1 MVGIFGKDNIGF
13 KSKAV
18 HLNGTIGKE
27 VFKVSKVA
35 CFILHINSV
44 ILSSLQAS
52 SFPNIFFL
60 CWKEVNRLF
69 QNNMKFVHT
78 FNFGQK
84 NEKSVVTHIYSYYF
98 SHFCPLWCYFLF
110 YNYNIIYFCCQIDF
124 LDSMFKK
131 KDMHDFSVSM
141 LKFVTVMFCF
151 AVEHVFFFVFC
162 FFFTWACLFSFG
174 SSLFFV

>member
-1 MVGIFGKDNIGF
+1 M
-13 KSKAV
+13 
-18 HLNGTIGKE
+18 
-27 VFKVSKVA
+27 A
-35 CFILHINSV
+35 CFMLHINSV

-84 NEKSVVTHIYSYYF
+84 NEKSLVTHVYSYYF
-98 SHFCPLWCYFLF
+98 SHFCPLWCYFLLIIF
-110 YNYNIIYFCCQIDF
+110 RRYNIIYFCCQIDF

-151 AVEHVFFFVFC
+151 AVEHVFFCFC
-162 FFFTWACLFSFG
+162 FFHMGLFVFFWQLIIFCVIYPEILCSVYPLLSSF
-174 SSLFFV
+174 SLLL

>member
-1 MVGIFGKDNIGF
+1 MELSVKKFLRLVN
-13 KSKAV
+13 
-18 HLNGTIGKE
+18 
-27 VFKVSKVA
+27 VA
-35 CFILHINSV
+35 CFMLHINSV

-52 SFPNIFFL
+52 SFPNILFL

-84 NEKSVVTHIYSYYF
+84 NEKSLVTHVYSYYF
-98 SHFCPLWCYFLF
+98 SHFCPLWCYFLLIIF
-110 YNYNIIYFCCQIDF
+110 RRYNIIYFCCQIDF

-151 AVEHVFFFVFC
+151 AVEHVFFFVFV
-162 FFFTWACLFSFG
+162 FFTWACLFSFG
-174 SSLFFV
+174 SSLFLCNLS